1 MNTFDV
7 ERLTSQFTRLPV
19 EREAEVLDF
28 VQFLVH
34 KEPERQQLTQAAS
47 RLSESTLAAI
57 WENAD
62 DAAYDQL

>member
-1 MNTFDV
+1 
-7 ERLTSQFTRLPV
+7 
-19 EREAEVLDF
+19 LDF